1 MQLSMSVFEEY
12 LTRFRKKVAKIEKNA
27 RAKKKE
33 LSEPKEVDDEFELEL
48 PFPGEEPEEVSTKEA
63 VLFMFLKKFEDALPK
78 SSIDKFEFLVE
89 AHLRDVI
96 QFYQTVDR
104 HNGSVQVIFD
114 GAYQSATPKTP
125 LDFLEVFF
133 CFSAVSKNVGIPA
146 KNFPA
151 LIVAKYKEWFP
162 EDALTARLNEMEKVN
177 DAYIFLYTLAH
188 FVLSGCS
195 KRIDIARFKK
205 FVSAKEF
212 LLFMQ
217 SINNGTHPLLKSND
231 WNIEKDMWDDEVSVT
246 TSKKS
251 ISLIMPDAEVAG
263 GVSESFDGFELTAPG
278 DIKPVSLHYSTS
290 TQASLDRLK
299 SVLKS
304 CPSEVW
310 EDRRLG
316 VILAGESGAG
326 KTEFVAQACRELGY
340 YYMNVA
346 SLNNMYVGK
355 TEENIKRVFETE
367 YPKLMKKYNNKVVLC
382 INEMDNLFGVKTPV
396 TTSSA
401 FHTNAGISQVLRS
414 LDTFK
419 GIIVGTLNELSPER
433 CEPAAIRRFQY
444 LINFTLP
451 DYEARKLIWGSREGF
466 WQKNPAMIN
475 RLAQFELS
483 GSDIH
488 SVCEKGFFLQFA
500 GDEFAENTLFDLI
513 DEQVELGKKTRYTKS
528 VGSSIGFQKMAS

>member
-1 MQLSMSVFEEY
+1 MQLSMLVFEKY
-12 LTRFRKKVAKIEKNA
+12 VTLFRKKIATLEKAKGSKRKSRVEPQEIEN
-27 RAKKKE
+27 
-33 LSEPKEVDDEFELEL
+33 SEVFDILF
-48 PFPGEEPEEVSTKEA
+48 PEEEQEKVGSKEI
-63 VLFMFLKKFEDALPK
+63 VLFMFLKNFEDALPK
-78 SSIDKFEFLVE
+78 SSTDKFEFLVE

-104 HNGSVQVIFD
+104 HNGSVQVVFD
-114 GAYQSATPKTP
+114 GACQSNVPKTP

-133 CFSAVSKNVGIPA
+133 CFSALSKNVGIPA

-151 LIVAKYKEWFP
+151 LIVAKFKEWFP
-162 EDALTARLNEMEKVN
+162 EDVLTARLNEMEKVN

-217 SINNGTHPLLKSND
+217 SVNNGTHPLLKSNE
-231 WNIEKDMWDDEVSVT
+231 WNIDKDMWDDEISIT

-251 ISLIMPDAEVAG
+251 IGLIMPDFEAG
-263 GVSESFDGFELTAPG
+263 GSESFDGFDLIAPG
-278 DIKPVSLHYSTS
+278 DIKPVSLYYSAS

-299 SVLKS
+299 SVLRS
-304 CPSEVW
+304 CPPEVW
-310 EDRRLG
+310 ENRRLG
-316 VILAGESGAG
+316 IILAGESGAG

-355 TEENIKRVFETE
+355 TEENIRRVFETE
-367 YPKLMKKYNNKVVLC
+367 YPKLMKKYNNKVIIC
-382 INEMDNLFGVKTPV
+382 INEMDNLIGAKTPV

-444 LINFTLP
+444 LINFSLP
-451 DYEARKLIWGSREGF
+451 DFEARKLIWASREGF
-466 WQKNPAMIN
+466 WQQNPVLIS

-500 GDEFAENTLFDLI
+500 GDEFAEKTLFDLI
-513 DEQVELGKKTRYTKS
+513 EEQVELGKKTRYSKTAAS
-528 VGSSIGFQKMAS
+528 AIGFQKLAS